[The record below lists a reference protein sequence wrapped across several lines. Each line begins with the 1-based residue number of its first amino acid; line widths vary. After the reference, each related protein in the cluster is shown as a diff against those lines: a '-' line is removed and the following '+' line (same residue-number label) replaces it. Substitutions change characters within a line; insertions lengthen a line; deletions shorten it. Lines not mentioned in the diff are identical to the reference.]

1 MITYRLDCARMTDRQ
16 TTHDYLTQVLELPA
30 WYGRNLD
37 ALYDL
42 LTGHLGPAR
51 VELTGI
57 EALEELGNYGHL
69 LLGTFQAAAMDCP
82 SLELVVSEGA

>member
-1 MITYRLDCARMTDRQ
+1 MTTYRLDCARMTDRQ
-16 TTHDYLTQVLELPA
+16 TTHDYLAQTLEFPD

-42 LTGHLGPAR
+42 LTGHLGSAR

-57 EALEELGNYGHL
+57 EALEELGNYGRL
-69 LLGTFQAAAMDCP
+69 LLETFQAAAMDCP
-82 SLELVVSEGA
+82 GLQLVVSGDN

>member
-1 MITYRLDCARMTDRQ
+1 MTTYRLDCAQMTDRQ
-16 TTHDYLTQVLELPA
+16 TAHDYLAQTLGFPD

-51 VELTGI
+51 VELTQTQ
-57 EALEELGNYGHL
+57 ALEGLGNYGRL
-69 LLGTFQAAAMDCP
+69 LLETFQAAADACP
-82 SLELVVSEGA
+82 HLELVVSGDA